1 MGIFNFFRREK
12 PAAQRRIAPR
22 FRTPGARPMLPRR
35 RSFESARV
43 SNVTA
48 SWGTT
53 PKSADQIIY
62 QNLTALR
69 ARSRDQRC
77 NSDHVRRFDQLVRI
91 NVVGARGI
99 VVQSKVM
106 RPGGKAPDKPAR
118 QAIESEFKLWG
129 RAENCHLQGR
139 LSWVEIQQQI
149 LSSIAIDGEALV
161 REHAAGR
168 YGYQLELID
177 VELLDV
183 RYCEDLSSGN
193 RILFGMEYNPQG
205 RAVAYHFKQPSPSPL
220 TYTHTSGAHYER
232 VDAREIHHLFL
243 SEFVGQKRGIPWTAT
258 GLFRLKM
265 LGGFEDAALV
275 NARVGASKMGWIK
288 DDNPDET
295 YTGDGQEPLKG
306 EHTDPHTGDHI
317 EEMEP
322 AYIGHLGPNQDFV
335 GFDPTYPSGD
345 FDPFVQSCL
354 HSISMGFGVSHHGLS
369 GNLSKVNYSSAKVGD
384 LVDKENWMYL
394 QNWLIDKLGRPVFE
408 TWMERQHL
416 LQTIKIGTKPLGR
429 PLQEYLLAR
438 YQPKRWK
445 EVDELKAVSAQREAV
460 ALGKSSISRL
470 ILEDGEDPDE
480 VFEQLAEDMHRLRAL
495 GLPLPSFLP
504 PEAYKALKESEPD
517 GAPNDAD

>member
-1 MGIFNFFRREK
+1 MGILDIFRREK
-12 PAAQRRIAPR
+12 PAAQRRIAPK
-22 FRTPGARPMLPRR
+22 FRVPRAKPMVPRQ
-35 RSFESARV
+35 RSFESAKS
-43 SNVTA
+43 SNITA
-48 SWGTT
+48 SWGTK
-53 PKSADQIIY
+53 PKSADQVIY

-106 RPGGKAPDKPAR
+106 RPGGKEPDKPAR
-118 QAIESEFKLWG
+118 QAIESEFQRWG

-149 LSSIAIDGEALV
+149 MSCIAIDGEAIV
-161 REHAAGR
+161 REHAAGP
-168 YGYQLELID
+168 YGYQLEIID
-177 VELLDV
+177 SELLDV
-183 RYCEDLSSGN
+183 RFCEELKNGN
-193 RILFGMEYNPQG
+193 RILFGIEFDQRG
-205 RAVAYHFKQPSPSPL
+205 RAVAYHFSQPSPSPH

-232 VDAREIHHLFL
+232 VDASEIWHLFIT
-243 SEFVGQKRGIPWTAT
+243 EFVGQKRGIPWTAT

-265 LGGFEDAALV
+265 LSGFEDAALV
-275 NARVGASKMGWIK
+275 NARVGASKMGFITESDSSDVYIG
-288 DDNPDET
+288 DDQD
-295 YTGDGQEPLKG
+295 PLAG
-306 EHTDPHTGDHI
+306 EHIDPETGDHV
-317 EEMEP
+317 EELEP
-322 AYIGHLGPNQDFV
+322 AYIERLAPGQGFV

-345 FDPFVQSCL
+345 FDPFMQSCL

-416 LQTIKIGTKPLGR
+416 LHTIKIGTKPLGR
-429 PLQEYLLAR
+429 PLPEYLLAR

-460 ALGKSSISRL
+460 ALGKASISRL

-480 VFEQLAEDMHRLRAL
+480 VFEQLAEDVKRLRDL
-495 GLPLPSFLP
+495 GLPLPTFLP
-504 PEAYKALKESEPD
+504 PEAYKALTESEPD
-517 GAPNDAD
+517 GAPKDAD